1 MNKRVHCLFRVIV
14 VLAAGV
20 SLVACAA
27 GRADLAYETALE
39 AKAMA
44 AEAKA
49 TGQEAK
55 SMAQE
60 AKTMAAESRDI
71 ALRAEHKADQALK
84 ATGVR

>member
-27 GRADLAYETALE
+27 GRADLAYQTALE
-39 AKAMA
+39 AKTAA

-49 TGQEAK
+49 
-55 SMAQE
+55 MAQE

-71 ALRAEHKADQALK
+71 SVRAEQKADQALK
-84 ATGVR
+84 ADGAR